1 MPIAPRRVV
10 VTGLGAITP
19 IGNDAPSFWAAAL
32 AGTSGV
38 APITKFDTTGYATTF
53 AGEVKGFRAEDHMDR
68 KLARRMDPFAHF
80 AVAAAAE
87 ALRDAGID
95 TATLTDDER
104 ARIGVVYGSGQGGML
119 TYQKQTEVLI
129 TEGHD
134 RVSPFFVPMIIVDI
148 APGHISMIHGLRGP
162 NYSAV
167 SACATGNHN
176 LGDAFMLIQ
185 RGSADVMV
193 TGGAESSVT
202 ELGISG
208 FNALKALSTRN
219 DSPETA
225 SRPFDITRDGF
236 VLGEGAGALI
246 LEEYEHA
253 RARGA
258 RIYAEVKGFG
268 ASADAYHMTAPDPEG
283 RGVRACMHA
292 ALRDAELQPEDIE
305 HINMHGT
312 STQLGDVAE
321 TNAIKGVFG
330 DDAASISCTS
340 TKSMTGHLL
349 GAAGAIEA
357 VSTVLAL
364 YNGIVPP
371 TINVREPD
379 PACDLDYTT
388 NGARPRALRAAM
400 SNGFGFGGHNS
411 SVVFTRVEE

>member
-10 VTGLGAITP
+10 VTVLGAITP
-19 IGNDAPSFWAAAL
+19 IGSDAPSFWAAAL

-38 APITKFDTTGYATTF
+38 APITKFDASGYATTF

-80 AVAAAAE
+80 AVAAANE
-87 ALRDAGID
+87 AIRDAGIE
-95 TATLTDDER
+95 TATLSDGER
-104 ARIGVVYGSGQGGML
+104 ARIGVVYGSGQGGMT
-119 TYQKQTEVLI
+119 TYQAQTEVLI

-236 VLGEGAGALI
+236 VLGEGAGALV

-330 DDAASISCTS
+330 DHAASISCTS

-364 YNGIVPP
+364 HHGIVPP

-388 NGARPRALRAAM
+388 SGARPRAIRAAM

-411 SVVFTRVEE
+411 SVVFTRVDD

>member
-1 MPIAPRRVV
+1 MPTAPRRVV

-19 IGNDAPSFWAAAL
+19 LGNDAPTFWAAAL

-38 APITKFDTTGYATTF
+38 APITKFDASTYATTF
-53 AGEVKGFRAEDHMDR
+53 AGEVKGFRAEDHIDR

-80 AVAAAAE
+80 AVVAANE
-87 ALRDAGID
+87 ALRDSGID
-95 TATLTDDER
+95 TAALSEDER
-104 ARIGVVYGSGQGGML
+104 DRFGVVFGSGQGGMT
-119 TYQKQTEVLI
+119 TYQQQTTVLI
-129 TEGHD
+129 QEGHT

-148 APGHISMIHGLRGP
+148 APGHISMLHGLRGP
-162 NYSAV
+162 NHSAV

-176 LGDAFMLIQ
+176 IGDAFMLIQ

-236 VLGEGAGALI
+236 VLGEGAGALV

-283 RGVRACMHA
+283 RGVRACMRA
-292 ALRDAELQPEDIE
+292 ALRDADLAPEDID

-312 STQLGDVAE
+312 STLLGDVAE

-330 DDAASISCTS
+330 DHAYAISCTS

-357 VSTVLAL
+357 VSTVLAIHE
-364 YNGIVPP
+364 GIAPP
-371 TINVREPD
+371 TINVRQPD

-388 NGARPRALRAAM
+388 AGPKKRQIRAAM

-411 SVVFTRVEE
+411 SVVFTRVDD